1 MPEFEKVV
9 IFGTGLIGG
18 SFALGLKEAG
28 AVEEV
33 VGFGRT
39 PATLR
44 KAVGWC
50 KPWWAGAR
58 GVPASRRSAC
68 WLR

>member
-39 PATLR
+39 RQNGRR
-44 KAVGWC
+44 KNAY
-50 KPWWAGAR
+50 
-58 GVPASRRSAC
+58 
-68 WLR
+68 